1 MGSFRTPTYE
11 RFYLRGAEMGFD
23 FSFKSSKIKQLSQC
37 IIEDFTYF
45 VRDEVRKGRS
55 EYLATGIDNDLMV
68 YREFFLNILGLALGI
83 EDTEPEVD
91 SVVKS
96 ELISLIKRDL
106 SYRRYA
112 KISQTN
118 RVMIYKTCGV
128 IFDTVVDGIVRGGLL
143 ENR

>member
-1 MGSFRTPTYE
+1 
-11 RFYLRGAEMGFD
+11 
-23 FSFKSSKIKQLSQC
+23 
-37 IIEDFTYF
+37 
-45 VRDEVRKGRS
+45 
-55 EYLATGIDNDLMV
+55 MV